1 MTRQCRSCGAPLP
14 VEARFCPTCGA
25 GLSPPP
31 AATGDASAVDSLE
44 RSGQSQDELETAT
57 RPPGVP
63 PGLPRREAV
72 ALQPGRAFGP
82 YRLIRRI
89 GEGGFGQVWEAVHV
103 GTGRRVAL
111 KVLMAA
117 PPAGPERIERFKRE
131 GRLAASLSHPNCVYV
146 FSAEEIEGQPAITME
161 LMPGGTLQD
170 LVRKDGPLP
179 YRKAVD
185 CTLDI
190 LDGLEAAHAAGVI
203 HRDIKPSNCFLG
215 PSGSVR
221 VGDFGLARTLEA
233 DSDLTATGS
242 FVGTPAYASP
252 EQVRGRDV
260 DASSDLYSIGATLYT
275 LLTGRSP
282 FAGAGGAQLLA
293 RILTEPP
300 TPISDHGV
308 RVPAGLQRV
317 VMRLLAKEKSR
328 RYPGCGV
335 LRAALRPYSSGGL
348 AMGGLGGRLAAI
360 LVDTAAIQAAVG
372 LVAGAEYFV
381 RPLTLPH
388 QLSALALTFVYFA
401 FQEWLWGRSLGKR
414 LFGLRVVTAEGG
426 TPGPG
431 SIALRVGLFA
441 GVLYAPVI
449 GLLVA
454 SPGGSSPDPSRSLPF
469 WVLGIA
475 LPYAAL
481 LGTMRSSNGFAAL
494 HDLASRTRV
503 KATVPSRSSVP
514 DVTSRLAAP
523 AEPSARSFAPYEDA
537 RVVWATA
544 SESLLVARDP
554 ELRREVWVHS
564 FQDGARALPP
574 SSLTRD
580 RPGRLRWLQG
590 SRAAGDTWDAYEAPS
605 GIGLAEWVAA
615 KGKLPW
621 ASLREIL
628 LDLAEELEAREGGPE
643 AATPPSVR
651 HVWVDGHGQTR
662 LLDFPSRPG
671 PGERVREWRSFLH
684 QVLLFGCEG
693 RLLGPPP
700 LGRTPGVP
708 LPEYARPL
716 VRLVCGLGP
725 PPSRP
730 AEVAARLTDVAG
742 RPPGVSR
749 LRRLG
754 PLFVTAVPGL
764 FMLFSVTLALLG
776 APDVVRL
783 AGTLRRAGAALE
795 RLDAVGAPEPERERA
810 LRLLQARAY
819 AELRDVSTSSSNP
832 VAVRVATEAL
842 GSLEAD
848 ERAAAEAL
856 SRERRPTAAEL
867 ADARRELEAIEP
879 SASPWGLTLGF
890 LLFGIAPLAIPALLL
905 APLAR
910 GGALLWLFGTSLQ
923 TLDGRR
929 AGRVRSLLRAA
940 VVWAPFVLFQLWQP
954 WTVFHVVFPL
964 VLAAGVGS
972 ALARPERG
980 IPDLVVGTHL
990 VPR

>member
-1 MTRQCRSCGAPLP
+1 
-14 VEARFCPTCGA
+14 
-25 GLSPPP
+25 
-31 AATGDASAVDSLE
+31 
-44 RSGQSQDELETAT
+44 
-57 RPPGVP
+57 
-63 PGLPRREAV
+63 
-72 ALQPGRAFGP
+72 
-82 YRLIRRI
+82 
-89 GEGGFGQVWEAVHV
+89 
-103 GTGRRVAL
+103 VAL

-117 PPAGPERIERFKRE
+117 ATAGPEPIERFKRE

-146 FSAEEIEGQPAITME
+146 FSAEEIEGQPVITME

-170 LVRKDGPLP
+170 LLSKDGPLP

-185 CTLDI
+185 CTLEI

-203 HRDIKPSNCFLG
+203 HRDIKPSNCFLD

-242 FVGTPAYASP
+242 FLGTPAYSSP

-260 DASSDLYSIGATLYT
+260 DASSDLYSVGATLYA
-275 LLTGRSP
+275 LLTGRPP
-282 FAGAGGAQLLA
+282 FAGDGGVQVLA

-308 RVPAGLQRV
+308 RVPRGLQRV
-317 VMRLLAKEKSR
+317 VMRLLAKDKSR
-328 RYPGCGV
+328 RHPGCGA

-372 LVAGAEYFV
+372 LAAGAEYFV

-388 QLSALALTFVYFA
+388 QLSALALTFAYFA
-401 FQEWLWGRSLGKR
+401 LQEWLWGRSLGKR

-441 GVLYAPVI
+441 GALYAPVI

-454 SPGGSSPDPSRSLPF
+454 SPGESSPDPSRSLSF

-481 LGTMRSSNGFAAL
+481 LSTMRRSNGFAAL

-503 KATVPSRSSVP
+503 KAPVPSRSSVP
-514 DVTSRLAAP
+514 DVTSRPAAT
-523 AEPSARSFAPYEDA
+523 AERSPRPFASYEDA

-564 FQDGARALPP
+564 FRDGGRALPP
-574 SSLTRD
+574 ASLTRD
-580 RPGRLRWLQG
+580 RPGRLHWLQG
-590 SRAAGDTWDAYEAPS
+590 SRAGDTWDAYEAPS
-605 GIGLAEWVAA
+605 GIGLQEWVAA
-615 KGKLPW
+615 KRTLPW
-621 ASLREIL
+621 ATLREIL
-628 LDLAEELEAREGGPE
+628 LDLAEELEARQGGPE
-643 AATPPSVR
+643 AATPLSVR

-662 LLDFPSRPG
+662 LLDFPSRAG
-671 PGERVREWRSFLH
+671 VGEPVQEWRGRDWRSFLH

-693 RLLGPPP
+693 RLVGPPP
-700 LGRTPGVP
+700 RGRTPRAP

-716 VRLVCGLGP
+716 VRLVCGPGP
-725 PPSRP
+725 PPSKP
-730 AEVAARLTDVAG
+730 SEIAARLKEVAG
-742 RPPGVSR
+742 KPPRVSR

-754 PLFVTAVPGL
+754 VLFVTAVPGL
-764 FMLFSVTLALLG
+764 FMLFSVTLAVLG
-776 APDVVRL
+776 APEAVRL
-783 AGTLRRAGAALE
+783 SGTLRRAGAALE
-795 RLDAVGAPEPERERA
+795 RLDGVPAPEPEKERA
-810 LRLLQARAY
+810 LRLLQAHAY

-832 VAVRVATEAL
+832 VAVRVATEAIGRL
-842 GSLEAD
+842 GAD
-848 ERAAAEAL
+848 ERAAAEARL
-856 SRERRPTAAEL
+856 RERRPTAAEI
-867 ADARRELEAIEP
+867 AAARRELEAIEP

-923 TLDGRR
+923 TLDGQR
-929 AGRVRSLLRAA
+929 ATRARSLLRAA
-940 VVWAPFVLFQLWQP
+940 VAWAPFVLFVVWQP
-954 WTVFHVVFPL
+954 WAVFHVVFPL